1 MNEAILY
8 HVRSIDEKLN
18 KKEYV
23 KQFNF
28 MVTYKC
34 KYEPPTNTA
43 VFTYKFERSIEPS
56 LDYECG
62 TGGYRNLVFVS
73 KCKFKQ

>member
-1 MNEAILY
+1 MNEAILN
-8 HVRSIDEKLN
+8 HVRSIDEKLK
-18 KKEYV
+18 KKEYI

-43 VFTYKFERSIEPS
+43 VFTY
-56 LDYECG
+56 
-62 TGGYRNLVFVS
+62 
-73 KCKFKQ
+73 

>member
-1 MNEAILY
+1 MNEAILN
-8 HVRSIDEKLN
+8 HVRSIDEKLTR
-18 KKEYV
+18 KEYV

-43 VFTYKFERSIEPS
+43 VFTYKFERSIELPS
-56 LDYECG
+56 LDYG
-62 TGGYRNLVFVS
+62 TGGYRNLLFVS